1 MLRATPN
8 IDVYRPAD
16 IIETAECW
24 ELALKA
30 TDRPSVLV
38 LSRQNLPMLREAHT
52 SQNRSARGAYPLR
65 EPAGKRDVTLIATG
79 SEVEIAVAA
88 AEQARREGIAAAVV
102 SMPCWEAFEA
112 QDPKYRADV
121 LGSAPRIA
129 IEAAA
134 RMGWD
139 RWIGENGAFIGMNG
153 FGASAPAPD
162 LYRHFNI
169 TADAAAAAARK
180 LTT

>member
-1 MLRATPN
+1 MP
-8 IDVYRPAD
+8 
-16 IIETAECW
+16 
-24 ELALKA
+24 
-30 TDRPSVLV
+30 PS
-38 LSRQNLPMLREAHT
+38 SW
-52 SQNRSARGAYPLR
+52 RS
-65 EPAGKRDVTLIATG
+65 V
-79 SEVEIAVAA
+79 
-88 AEQARREGIAAAVV
+88 GIAAAVV
-102 SMPCWEAFEA
+102 SMPCWEKFEE

-129 IEAAA
+129 IEALA

-169 TADAAAAAARK
+169 TADAVAETARR
-180 LTT
+180 LIA